1 MVKYKAIIEYDGT
14 NYHGMQRQKDNNL
27 KTIQSVLE
35 EAISKFAS
43 SPIEIDYAGRTDS
56 GVHAIGQVIH
66 FSLNEEREVHKV
78 VQGINFYLVN
88 ENIVV
93 RSAEKVD
100 DNFHSRFSAKRRVY
114 LYRVLNRKV
123 YSPLLS
129 NRVFYCSYNLDLK
142 KMKKATKYLI
152 GKKMD
157 FSSFCKKES
166 VDKVNTH
173 KTINK
178 ITIKKVG
185 EEIYFF
191 FEAKSFLHN
200 MIRIITGILI
210 EVGRGK
216 IEPKDILQ
224 IIDNK
229 MRPDNFITLPPY
241 GLYFFEVKY

>member
-100 DNFHSRFSAKRRVY
+100 DNFHSR
-114 LYRVLNRKV
+114 
-123 YSPLLS
+123 
-129 NRVFYCSYNLDLK
+129 
-142 KMKKATKYLI
+142 
-152 GKKMD
+152 
-157 FSSFCKKES
+157 
-166 VDKVNTH
+166 
-173 KTINK
+173 
-178 ITIKKVG
+178 
-185 EEIYFF
+185 
-191 FEAKSFLHN
+191 
-200 MIRIITGILI
+200 
-210 EVGRGK
+210 
-216 IEPKDILQ
+216 
-224 IIDNK
+224 
-229 MRPDNFITLPPY
+229 
-241 GLYFFEVKY
+241 